1 LHSSLHGL
9 APLLGELVLELLLIG
24 GRRLTDLFELSLK
37 VDNLLLLR
45 RRIPQ
50 QVGPTLGPLC

>member
-1 LHSSLHGL
+1 LRSSLHDL
-9 APLLGELVLELLLIG
+9 APFFGELILELLLIG
-24 GRRLTDLFELSLK
+24 GRCLVNLFELSLK

-50 QVGPTLGPLC
+50 